1 MATGPSPQPVRPSSN
16 PAVAV
21 IRLYIMSY
29 FPCGFWPRIITRF
42 LGDETF
48 GKLAEF
54 LYDTSGIPSS
64 SSPSWRCWQTGLE
77 LLVLGRTVALRVNEC
92 LADVDANWSRMYRAA
107 QLMVP
112 QEPDFN
118 FSSIDISGMSV
129 LEVIV
134 PNDVVSAEGMFVL
147 FLLTVEHFKSC
158 KLH

>member
-1 MATGPSPQPVRPSSN
+1 M
-16 PAVAV
+16 
-21 IRLYIMSY
+21 
-29 FPCGFWPRIITRF
+29 
-42 LGDETF
+42 
-48 GKLAEF
+48 
-54 LYDTSGIPSS
+54 
-64 SSPSWRCWQTGLE
+64 
-77 LLVLGRTVALRVNEC
+77 NEC